1 MIPKQLAVILLACLA
16 SAASAAPKP
25 ELQDVRNRIEALQKE
40 LDSKEDAK
48 ASAADALKESEQAI
62 STLNLS
68 LRELSDQQALARNHL
83 ASIEKQRL
91 SLNQRIGNDQLL
103 LGKLLHQQ
111 YRSGQQ
117 DQFRILLNQENPSQA
132 ARQLRYYTYLAK
144 ARQDML
150 TDLRAHLL
158 KLHQLG
164 AAAEAKQADIDR
176 IKAEQDKDKQELLA
190 QKQAKK
196 QLLTKISAQIGKQ
209 RSELSQLQKNE
220 KRLTELIER
229 LAKIEQARLEQAK
242 LNQAKLDQE
251 RKNQEKRPDK
261 TAKSDKASPTRN
273 AQTAA
278 PEQPDLSQ
286 ADGSFK
292 KLKGKLPLPVK
303 GELAGRFGAT
313 RQDSGAA
320 WRGLFIRTGSGQDVR
335 AVAPGRIVFSDWLRG
350 FGNLII
356 IDHGDGFMSLYG
368 YNESLFKQA
377 GETLRAGEVIASTG
391 NSGGHAETGLYFE
404 LRYQSRPFDP
414 LSWCRTG

>member
-1 MIPKQLAVILLACLA
+1 MTRAQLIHYFRSLAGIFLLTCLA
-16 SAASAAPKP
+16 PVAVAAPKP

-62 STLNLS
+62 SELNLS
-68 LRELSDQQALARNHL
+68 LRELSGQQAVARNNL
-83 ASIEKQRL
+83 ESIEKQQL
-91 SLNQRIGNDQLL
+91 SLNQRIVNDQLL
-103 LGKLLHQQ
+103 LGRLLYQQ

-117 DQFRILLNQENPSQA
+117 DQFRILLNQENPNQA

-144 ARQDML
+144 ARNDML
-150 TDLRAHLL
+150 EDLRAHLL
-158 KLHQLG
+158 KLHQLST
-164 AAAEAKQADIDR
+164 AAEAKQADIDR

-209 RSELSQLQKNE
+209 RNELSQLQKNE

-229 LAKIEQARLEQAK
+229 LAKIEQ
-242 LNQAKLDQE
+242 E
-251 RKNQEKRPDK
+251 RKKQEKRPVK
-261 TAKSDKASPTRN
+261 TTRTEKTPRTRD
-273 AQTAA
+273 APTAA
-278 PEQPDLSQ
+278 PEQPDLSL

-303 GELAGRFGAT
+303 GELAGRFGAA

-320 WRGLFIRTGSGQDVR
+320 WRGLFIRTGSGQEVH
-335 AVAPGRIVFSDWLRG
+335 AIAPGRVVFSDWLRG

-356 IDHGDGFMSLYG
+356 VDHGDGFMSLYG

-377 GETLRAGEVIASTG
+377 GETLHMGEVIASTG
-391 NSGGHAETGLYFE
+391 NSGGNAETGLYFE

-414 LSWCRTG
+414 MTWCKTG

>member
-1 MIPKQLAVILLACLA
+1 VTRTQIVHGFLAIMCLA
-16 SAASAAPKP
+16 SEAMAAPKP
-25 ELQDVRNRIEALQKE
+25 ELQDVRKRIEALQKE

-48 ASAADALKESEQAI
+48 ASAADELKESEQAI
-62 STLNLS
+62 SELNLS
-68 LRELSDQQALARNHL
+68 LRELSSQQEMARNNL
-83 ASIEKQRL
+83 ESIEKQRL
-91 SLNQRIGNDQLL
+91 SLNQRIANDQLL
-103 LGKLLHQQ
+103 LGRLLYQQ

-117 DQFRILLNQENPSQA
+117 DQFRILLNQENPNQA

-144 ARQDML
+144 ARNDML
-150 TDLRAHLL
+150 EDLRAHLL

-164 AAAEAKQADIDR
+164 VAAEAKQADIDKIR
-176 IKAEQDKDKQELLA
+176 SEQDKDKQALLA

-196 QLLTKISAQIGKQ
+196 QLLSKISAQIGKQ

-229 LAKIEQARLEQAK
+229 LAKIE
-242 LNQAKLDQE
+242 LD
-251 RKNQEKRPDK
+251 RKKQEKRPLKTARTDK
-261 TAKSDKASPTRN
+261 TRDAPT
-273 AQTAA
+273 TA
-278 PEQPDLSQ
+278 PEQPDLNL
-286 ADGSFK
+286 ADGAFK

-303 GELAGRFGAT
+303 GELAGRFGAA

-335 AVAPGRIVFSDWLRG
+335 AVAPGRVVFSDWLRG

-356 IDHGDGFMSLYG
+356 VDHGDGFMSLYG

-377 GETLRAGEVIASTG
+377 GETLRAGEVVASTG
-391 NSGGHAETGLYFE
+391 NSGGNAETGLYFE

-414 LSWCRTG
+414 MTWCKTG

>member
-1 MIPKQLAVILLACLA
+1 MLKRRACKLLGTLLLAGLA
-16 SAASAAPKP
+16 FSAAAAPKP
-25 ELQDVRNRIEALQKE
+25 ELQDVRNRIEALQRE

-62 STLNLS
+62 SELNLS
-68 LRELSDQQALARNHL
+68 LRELSDQQALARNNL

-91 SLNQRIGNDQLL
+91 SLNQRIGADQLL

-164 AAAEAKQADIDR
+164 AAAEAKQAEIDR
-176 IKAEQDKDKQELLA
+176 IKAEQDKDKQDLLA

-196 QLLTKISAQIGKQ
+196 QLLTRISAQIGKQ
-209 RSELSQLQKNE
+209 RGELSQLQKNE

-229 LAKIEQARLEQAK
+229 LAKIEQTRLEQAR
-242 LNQAKLDQE
+242 QDQE
-251 RKNQEKRPDK
+251 RKKQEKRPVKTARTDK
-261 TAKSDKASPTRN
+261 TPSTRN
-273 AQTAA
+273 APTTA
-278 PEQPDLSQ
+278 PEQPDLSL

-292 KLKGKLPLPVK
+292 KLKGKLALPVK
-303 GELAGRFGAT
+303 GELAGRFGAA

-414 LSWCRTG
+414 LSWCKTG